1 MTALTVKGM
10 VAHWQRA
17 LLTGMAAVVGV
28 AIVAGTLIV
37 SDTADRL
44 GSQDSDL
51 GVVRRVMFIAG
62 GVTLLVGAFI
72 VNLMVSVT
80 VAQRARELGLLRC
93 IGASTS
99 QLRRSVLLESLL
111 TGAVNALAG
120 LLLGFGVASALRA
133 LINTSTFS
141 GQLPGHALT
150 LTPRTVIAVLMVG
163 CIATVLSGL
172 GPARRASRVAPV
184 AALLE
189 LPPAPG
195 RRHRVRMVAG
205 MLVFG
210 AGLAALPI
218 AVATGQ
224 GPLILAGAVLS
235 LAGLRLLG
243 PLLAG
248 YLASAVGLP
257 VAGALGMPGV
267 LGRLNAVRNPERTA
281 ATASALAIGLALLAF
296 ITILSASTKAPLLR
310 DYARDRADFQ
320 LWPAASQE
328 TGDQKRGPRGEPMNP
343 ALVARL
349 RALPEVAAVT
359 PVRCVPGTSADQ
371 RTVCAAD
378 AVAIAEVKDLETVSG
393 SLADLGPGTL
403 GVSQRDATAAG
414 WTTGSAVTI
423 HAAGGSRA
431 FTVKAIYRTITTFGS
446 YLMAP
451 ADLAQLGVGATTSTV
466 YIRAAAADPAA
477 ARAAVA
483 RVAADYPG
491 VEIHDRAE
499 FHESDIKQINNASA
513 IYRALTGLAAL
524 VGLFGI
530 VGTLALSI
538 VERRRE
544 LGLLRAVGM
553 QRRQLRSM
561 IRAEAVIVALV
572 GAVLGI
578 GLGILFGWAAARVF
592 AHSSSPTEFTVPVGG
607 LAAVAVLV
615 ALAGVAAAVLPARL
629 ASRVDVLRA
638 IATE

>member
-10 VAHWQRA
+10 LAHWRRA
-17 LLTGMAAVVGV
+17 LLTGMATVVGV
-28 AIVAGTLIV
+28 AIVSGTLIV

-44 GSQDSDL
+44 GSGDSDL
-51 GVVRRVMFIAG
+51 DIVRQVMLIAG
-62 GVTLLVGAFI
+62 GVTLLVGTFI
-72 VNLMVSVT
+72 VNLMMSVT
-80 VAQRARELGLLRC
+80 VAQRTRELGLLRC

-133 LINTSTFS
+133 LINTGTFA
-141 GQLPGHALT
+141 GQLPGHTFT
-150 LTPRTVIAVLMVG
+150 LTPRTVIAVLIVG
-163 CIATVLSGL
+163 CVATVLSGL
-172 GPARRASRVAPV
+172 GPARRAGRVAPV
-184 AALLE
+184 SALLE

-195 RRHRVRMVAG
+195 RRRRMRMVAG
-205 MLVFG
+205 TLVLG
-210 AGLAALPI
+210 AGLAALPV

-224 GPLILAGAVLS
+224 GPLILAGAALS
-235 LAGLRLLG
+235 LTGLRLLG

-248 YLASAVGLP
+248 RLASAAGRP
-257 VAGALGMPGV
+257 VASALRMPGV
-267 LGRLNAVRNPERTA
+267 FGRLNAVRNPERTA

-296 ITILSASTKAPLLR
+296 ITILSASAKAPLLR
-310 DYARDRADFQ
+310 EYARDRADFQ

-328 TGDQKRGPRGEPMNP
+328 AGNQKPGPRGEPMNP
-343 ALVARL
+343 AIVARL
-349 RALPEVAAVT
+349 RALPEVAAVV
-359 PVRCVPGTSADQ
+359 PVHCVPGTRTDQ
-371 RTVCAAD
+371 RAVCAAD
-378 AVAIAEVKDLETVSG
+378 PATIAEVKDLEMVNG
-393 SLADLGPGTL
+393 SLADLGPGAL

-431 FTVKAIYRTITTFGS
+431 FTVKAIYSTTTTFGT

-451 ADLAQLGVGATTSTV
+451 ADLAQLGAGATTPTV

-483 RVAADYPG
+483 RIAADYPG

-499 FHESDIKQINNASA
+499 FHQPDIKQINNATA
-513 IYRALTGLAAL
+513 IYRALTALAAL

-553 QRRQLRSM
+553 QRRQMRSM

-578 GLGILFGWAAARVF
+578 GLGTLFGWAAAKVF
-592 AHSSSPTEFTVPVGG
+592 EHSSSPTEFTLPVGG
-607 LAAVAVLV
+607 LAAIAALV
-615 ALAGVAAAVLPARL
+615 VLAGVAAAVLPARL

>member
-1 MTALTVKGM
+1 MIALTVKGM
-10 VAHWQRA
+10 VVHWRRA

-28 AIVAGTLIV
+28 AIVSGTLIV

-51 GVVRRVMFIAG
+51 HIVRQVMLIAG
-62 GVTLLVGAFI
+62 GVTLLIGAII

-80 VAQRARELGLLRC
+80 VAQRTRELGLLRC

-163 CIATVLSGL
+163 CVATVLSGL

-195 RRHRVRMVAG
+195 RRRRMRMVAG
-205 MLVFG
+205 VLVFG

-248 YLASAVGLP
+248 RLASAVGLP
-257 VAGALGMPGV
+257 VAGALRMPGV

-296 ITILSASTKAPLLR
+296 LTILSASTKAPLLR

-328 TGDQKRGPRGEPMNP
+328 AGDQKSGPRGEPMSP

-371 RTVCAAD
+371 TAVCAAD
-378 AVAIAEVKDLETVSG
+378 PVTIAEVKDLEMVSG

-423 HAAGGSRA
+423 HAAGSSRA

-451 ADLAQLGVGATTSTV
+451 ADLAQLGAGATTTI

-499 FHESDIKQINNASA
+499 FHESDLKQINNASA

-553 QRRQLRSM
+553 QRRQVRSM

-578 GLGILFGWAAARVF
+578 GLGALFGWAAARVF
-592 AHSSSPTEFTVPVGG
+592 EHSSSPTEFTVPVGG
-607 LAAVAVLV
+607 LAAVAALV
-615 ALAGVAAAVLPARL
+615 VLAGVAAAVLPARL
-629 ASRVDVLRA
+629 ASRVDILRA

>member
-1 MTALTVKGM
+1 MIALTVKGM
-10 VAHWQRA
+10 VVHWRRA

-28 AIVAGTLIV
+28 AIVSGTLIV

-51 GVVRRVMFIAG
+51 HIVRQVMLIAG
-62 GVTLLVGAFI
+62 GVTLLIGAII

-80 VAQRARELGLLRC
+80 VAQRTRELGLLRC

-163 CIATVLSGL
+163 CVATGLSGL

-184 AALLE
+184 AALLD

-195 RRHRVRMVAG
+195 RRRRMRMVAG
-205 MLVFG
+205 VLVFG
-210 AGLAALPI
+210 AGLATLPI
-218 AVATGQ
+218 AVASGQ

-235 LAGLRLLG
+235 LAGLRVLG

-248 YLASAVGLP
+248 RLASAVGLP
-257 VAGALGMPGV
+257 VAGALRMPGV

-281 ATASALAIGLALLAF
+281 ATASALAIGVALLAF
-296 ITILSASTKAPLLR
+296 LTILSASTKAPLLR
-310 DYARDRADFQ
+310 DYARDRADLQ
-320 LWPAASQE
+320 LWPAARPGA
-328 TGDQKRGPRGEPMNP
+328 GDQKNGPRGEPMNP

-349 RALPEVAAVT
+349 RALPEVAAVAT
-359 PVRCVPGTSADQ
+359 VRCVPGTRTDQ
-371 RTVCAAD
+371 RAVCAAD
-378 AVAIAEVKDLETVSG
+378 PVTIAQVKDLEMVSG

-423 HAAGGSRA
+423 HGAGGSRA

-451 ADLAQLGVGATTSTV
+451 ADLAQLGAGATTTI

-499 FHESDIKQINNASA
+499 FHESDLKQINNASA

-553 QRRQLRSM
+553 QRRQVRSM

-578 GLGILFGWAAARVF
+578 GLGALFGWAAARVF
-592 AHSSSPTEFTVPVGG
+592 EHSSSPTEFTVPVGG
-607 LAAVAVLV
+607 LAAVAALV
-615 ALAGVAAAVLPARL
+615 VLAGVAAAVLPARL
-629 ASRVDVLRA
+629 ASRVDILRA